1 MIMFRINKTNQ
12 EQDPTTLK
20 IVLIL
25 QKYALISGLRMSE
38 GGNASDF
45 KTFHWLLAA
54 TFILFLSGK
63 QTIQNM
69 HCSYGTRQ
77 KTLI

>member
-25 QKYALISGLRMSE
+25 QKYTLISGLRMSE

-45 KTFHWLLAA
+45 KTFHWLQAA
-54 TFILFLSGK
+54 TFILFLSGVA
-63 QTIQNM
+63 
-69 HCSYGTRQ
+69 SRLY
-77 KTLI
+77 KTCIAPTEQDRKH

>member
-25 QKYALISGLRMSE
+25 QKYTLISGLRMSE

-54 TFILFLSGK
+54 TFISFLSGVA
-63 QTIQNM
+63 
-69 HCSYGTRQ
+69 SRLY
-77 KTLI
+77 KTCIALTEQDRKH